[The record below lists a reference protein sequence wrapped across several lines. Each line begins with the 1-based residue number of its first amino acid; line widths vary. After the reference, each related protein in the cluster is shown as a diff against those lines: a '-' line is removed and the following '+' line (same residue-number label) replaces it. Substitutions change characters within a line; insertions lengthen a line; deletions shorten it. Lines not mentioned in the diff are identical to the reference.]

1 MPDPPTPREERQPT
15 HYDVLQLDR
24 HADWSRLTLDNIKAA
39 YRRALLI
46 HHPDKTIISS
56 RPAQPTPTCTYSID
70 DIAVAY
76 EVLSDPAKRRAYDAT
91 LDTPNGSVLT
101 EKSAHIGVEAFDL
114 EDLNY
119 DETESIWSKSCRC
132 GDEHGYIL
140 TESDLERESQHG
152 EVYVGCRGCSLF
164 IKVLFGL
171 QE

>member
-1 MPDPPTPREERQPT
+1 MPDHSSPQVRRPT

-24 HADWSRLTLDNIKAA
+24 HADWTRLTPDDVKAA

-46 HHPDKTIISS
+46 HHPDKTTILS
-56 RPAQPTPTCTYSID
+56 RPAKPSPTPTHSID
-70 DIAVAY
+70 DIVVAY
-76 EVLSDPAKRRAYDAT
+76 EILSDPEKRAAYNAV
-91 LDTPNGSVLT
+91 LDTRDGLGLT

-119 DETESIWSKSCRC
+119 DETKSIWSKSCRC

-140 TESDLERESQHG
+140 TESDLERETQHG
-152 EVYVGCRGCSLF
+152 EIYVGCRGCSLF

-171 QE
+171 EE